1 MISRIEGISLFCL
14 RNFLSSFAATS
25 ISVSPVSVK
34 TEVSF
39 LASIFRLFLAHKL
52 KEAKNMLE
60 KQQPIVALDHPQKPK
75 KTRPPR
81 NKKE

>member
-1 MISRIEGISLFCL
+1 MRKGHPWDDLIFRALRHAWLFD
-14 RNFLSSFAATS
+14 AY
-25 ISVSPVSVK
+25 K

-39 LASIFRLFLAHKL
+39 LASIFRLFLVHKL

-81 NKKE
+81 NNLMLSLS